1 MKMTRAGIPLYKKG
15 DRHTA
20 IYDKAEGKMTREEI
34 KEKDLKYIV
43 HTYNRYDIVVDHAEG
58 ATVTDAD
65 GRKFIDMSSGYGA
78 NSLGYMNAA
87 WLGAVT
93 AQLNK
98 VQHTSNLYY
107 SEPGVKLAEKLV
119 KRSGLC
125 KVWFANSGG
134 EANEAAIK
142 TARKY
147 GNTLADHKKNTIISL
162 KKSFHGRT
170 LATVTATGLAEA
182 QEVFA
187 PLVPGFVHAEVDD
200 AEALKQLV
208 SQYDPCAFLMELV
221 QGEGGVHA
229 LDQDFVMAA
238 YELCKEKDILFIDD
252 EVQAGI
258 GRTGTLFAYE
268 QYGIMPD
275 VVSFAKGIGAG
286 LPIGGIICGPKTCD
300 VLVPGDHGSTFGM
313 NPAACAGA
321 CVVLDTM
328 DEAFLGE
335 VKRKS
340 EMIRSALSGMKK
352 VTGLDG
358 LGLMIGI
365 DLGGMSGAEAVKLL
379 MDEGVMAIP
388 AGSRLRLLPPLT
400 ISDEEI
406 ATALAA
412 MKRVLD

>member
-1 MKMTRAGIPLYKKG
+1 M
-15 DRHTA
+15 DRSH
-20 IYDKAEGKMTREEI
+20 I
-34 KEKDLKYIV
+34 KELDAQYIV
-43 HTYNRYDIVVDHAEG
+43 HTYNRYDVVVDHACG
-58 ATVTDAD
+58 AMVTDVNGKEYVD
-65 GRKFIDMSSGYGA
+65 LCSGYAA
-78 NSLGYMNAA
+78 NSLGYQNEA
-87 WLGAVT
+87 WLDAVIG
-93 AQLNK
+93 QLKK

-107 SEPGVKLAEKLV
+107 SEPGPLAAEKLV
-119 KRSGLC
+119 TRSGLC

-187 PLVPGFVHAEVDD
+187 PLVPGFIHAEVDD
-200 AEALKQLV
+200 AEALEMLV
-208 SQYDPCAFLMELV
+208 DQYDPCAFLMELV

-229 LDQDFVMAA
+229 LDKEFVEKAA
-238 YELCKEKDILFIDD
+238 ELCKSRDILFIDD
-252 EVQAGI
+252 EVQVGI
-258 GRTGTLFAYE
+258 GRSGTLFAFE
-268 QYGIMPD
+268 QYGIKPD
-275 VVSFAKGIGAG
+275 IVSFAKGIGAG

-313 NPAACAGA
+313 NPVACAGA

-328 DEAFLGE
+328 DDAFLDS
-335 VKRKS
+335 VKAKS
-340 EMIRSALSGMKK
+340 EKIRSELSQMKK

-365 DLGGMSGAEAVKLL
+365 DLDGMTGAEAVSKL
-379 MDEGVMAIP
+379 MEEGVLAIP
-388 AGSRLRLLPPLT
+388 AGQRLRLLPPLT

-406 ATALAA
+406 NKALEA
-412 MKRVLD
+412 MHKVLD

>member
-1 MKMTRAGIPLYKKG
+1 MNR
-15 DRHTA
+15 DQ
-20 IYDKAEGKMTREEI
+20 I
-34 KEKDLKYIV
+34 KTKDTEYIV
-43 HTYNRYDIVVDHAEG
+43 HTYNRYDIVADHAEG
-58 ATVTDAD
+58 AVITDLNGNEYVD
-65 GRKFIDMSSGYGA
+65 LCSGYGA
-78 NSLGYMNAA
+78 NSLGYQNKA
-87 WLGAVT
+87 WLEAVT
-93 AQLNK
+93 GQLKK

-107 SEPGVKLAEKLV
+107 SEPGVMLAEKLV

-134 EANEAAIK
+134 EANEAAFK

-200 AEALKQLV
+200 IDQLKKLTEQF
-208 SQYDPCAFLMELV
+208 DPCAFIMELV

-229 LDQDFVMAA
+229 LDMEFVKAA
-238 YELCKEKDILFIDD
+238 AELCSEKDILFIDD

-258 GRTGTLFAYE
+258 GRTGTLFAFE
-268 QYGIMPD
+268 QYGIKPD
-275 VVSFAKGIGAG
+275 IVSFAKGIGAG

-313 NPAACAGA
+313 NPVACAGA
-321 CVVLDTM
+321 CVVLDTL
-328 DEAFLGE
+328 DEEFLEG
-335 VKRKS
+335 VRAKADK
-340 EMIRSALSGMKK
+340 IRSELMKMKK

-365 DLGGMSGAEAVKLL
+365 DLDGMTGAEAVNQLL
-379 MDEGVMAIP
+379 AEGAMAIP
-388 AGSRLRLLPPLT
+388 AGNRLRLLPPLT
-400 ISDEEI
+400 INDDEVNK
-406 ATALAA
+406 ALDAL
-412 MKRVLD
+412 KKVLD

>member
-1 MKMTRAGIPLYKKG
+1 M
-15 DRHTA
+15 DRDQ
-20 IYDKAEGKMTREEI
+20 IKALDAE
-34 KEKDLKYIV
+34 YIV
-43 HTYNRYDIVVDHAEG
+43 HTYNRYDIVVDHASG
-58 ATVTDAD
+58 AVVTDAK
-65 GRKFIDMSSGYGA
+65 GKEYIDLCSGYGA
-78 NSLGYMNAA
+78 NSLGYQNET
-87 WLGAVT
+87 WLDAVIG
-93 AQLNK
+93 QLKK

-107 SEPGVKLAEKLV
+107 SEPGAKLAEKLV

-200 AEALKQLV
+200 TAKLKELIDQF
-208 SQYDPCAFLMELV
+208 DPCAIIMELV

-229 LDQDFVMAA
+229 LDKDFVRTAVDICA
-238 YELCKEKDILFIDD
+238 EKDILFIDD

-268 QYGIMPD
+268 QYGILPD
-275 VVSFAKGIGAG
+275 IVSFAKGIGAG
-286 LPIGGIICGPKTCD
+286 LPIGGIICGPKTCK

-313 NPAACAGA
+313 NPVACAGA
-321 CVVLDTM
+321 CVVLDTLN
-328 DEAFLGE
+328 DEFLKE
-335 VKRKS
+335 VRDKS
-340 EMIRSALSGMKK
+340 DKIRSELMKMDK

-365 DLGGMSGAEAVKLL
+365 DLDGMTGAEAVKLL
-379 MDEGVMAIP
+379 LEEGAMAIP
-388 AGSRLRLLPPLT
+388 AGNRLRLLPPLT
-400 ISDEEI
+400 INDEEI
-406 ATALAA
+406 SRALDA
-412 MKRVLD
+412 MRKVLD

>member
-1 MKMTRAGIPLYKKG
+1 M
-15 DRHTA
+15 DRSH
-20 IYDKAEGKMTREEI
+20 I
-34 KEKDLKYIV
+34 KELDAQYIV
-43 HTYNRYDIVVDHAEG
+43 HTYNRYDVVVDHACG
-58 ATVTDAD
+58 AVVTDVNGKEYVD
-65 GRKFIDMSSGYGA
+65 LCSGYAA
-78 NSLGYMNAA
+78 NSLGYQNEA
-87 WLGAVT
+87 WMDAVIG
-93 AQLNK
+93 QLKK

-107 SEPGVKLAEKLV
+107 SEPGPLVAEKLV
-119 KRSGLC
+119 TRSGLC

-200 AEALKQLV
+200 AEALEKLV
-208 SQYDPCAFLMELV
+208 DQYDPCAFLMELV

-229 LDQDFVMAA
+229 LEKEFVEKAA
-238 YELCKEKDILFIDD
+238 ELCKSRDILFIDD
-252 EVQAGI
+252 EVQVGI
-258 GRTGTLFAYE
+258 GRSGTLFAFE
-268 QYGIMPD
+268 QYGIKPD
-275 VVSFAKGIGAG
+275 IVSFAKGIGAG

-313 NPAACAGA
+313 NPVACAGA

-328 DEAFLGE
+328 DDAFLDS
-335 VKRKS
+335 VKAKS
-340 EMIRSALSGMKK
+340 ETIRNELKK
-352 VTGLDG
+352 MSKVAGLDG

-365 DLGGMSGAEAVKLL
+365 DLEGMTGAEAVNKL
-379 MDEGVMAIP
+379 MEEGVLAIP
-388 AGSRLRLLPPLT
+388 AGQRLRLLPPLT
-400 ISDEEI
+400 ISDDEI
-406 ATALAA
+406 KRALDALS
-412 MKRVLD
+412 KVLDK

>member
-1 MKMTRAGIPLYKKG
+1 MM
-15 DRHTA
+15 DRSH
-20 IYDKAEGKMTREEI
+20 I
-34 KEKDLKYIV
+34 KELDSQYIV
-43 HTYNRYDIVVDHAEG
+43 HTYNRYDVVVDHACG
-58 ATVTDAD
+58 AVVTDVNGKEYVD
-65 GRKFIDMSSGYGA
+65 LCSGYAA
-78 NSLGYMNAA
+78 NSLGYQNEA
-87 WLGAVT
+87 WMDAVIG
-93 AQLNK
+93 QLKK

-107 SEPGVKLAEKLV
+107 SEPGPLVAEKLV
-119 KRSGLC
+119 TRSGLC

-200 AEALKQLV
+200 AEALEKLV
-208 SQYDPCAFLMELV
+208 DQYDPCAFLMELV

-229 LDQDFVMAA
+229 LEKEFVEKAA
-238 YELCKEKDILFIDD
+238 ELCKSRDILFIDD
-252 EVQAGI
+252 EVQVGI
-258 GRTGTLFAYE
+258 GRSGTLFAFE
-268 QYGIMPD
+268 QYGIKPD
-275 VVSFAKGIGAG
+275 IVSFAKGIGAG

-313 NPAACAGA
+313 NPVACAGA

-328 DEAFLGE
+328 DDAFLDS
-335 VKRKS
+335 VKARAETFRNELKQMS
-340 EMIRSALSGMKK
+340 K

-365 DLGGMSGAEAVKLL
+365 DLEGMTGAEAVNRL
-379 MDEGVMAIP
+379 MEEGVLAIP
-388 AGSRLRLLPPLT
+388 AGQRLRLLPPLT

-406 ATALAA
+406 KRALDALR
-412 MKRVLD
+412 KVLD

>member
-1 MKMTRAGIPLYKKG
+1 M
-15 DRHTA
+15 DREH
-20 IYDKAEGKMTREEI
+20 IKAL
-34 KEKDLKYIV
+34 DSQYIV
-43 HTYNRYDIVVDHAEG
+43 HTYNRYDVVIDHAEG
-58 ATVTDAD
+58 ATMTEAD
-65 GRKFIDMSSGYGA
+65 GREFIDMCSGYGA
-78 NSLGYMNAA
+78 NSLGYNNEA
-87 WLGAVT
+87 WLEAVIG
-93 AQLNK
+93 QLKK

-107 SEPGVKLAEKLV
+107 SEPGPLLAEKLV
-119 KRSGLC
+119 TRSGLC

-200 AEALKQLV
+200 AEGLEALVRK
-208 SQYDPCAFLMELV
+208 YDPCAFLMELV

-229 LDQDFVMAA
+229 LDKEFVSKAT
-238 YELCKEKDILFIDD
+238 ELCKEKDILFIDD
-252 EVQAGI
+252 EVQVGI
-258 GRTGTLFAYE
+258 GRSGTLFAFE
-268 QYGIMPD
+268 QYGIKPD
-275 VVSFAKGIGAG
+275 IVSFAKGIGDG

-313 NPAACAGA
+313 NPVASAGA

-328 DEAFLGE
+328 DEAFLADVNEKAAYIRGE
-335 VKRKS
+335 LMKMKR
-340 EMIRSALSGMKK
+340 

-365 DLGGMSGAEAVKLL
+365 DLDGMTGGEAVGKL
-379 MDEGVMAIP
+379 MDEGVLAIP
-388 AGSRLRLLPPLT
+388 AGTRLRLLPPLT
-400 ISDEEI
+400 ISSEEI
-406 ATALAA
+406 EKALAA
-412 MKRVLD
+412 MRKVLD

>member
-1 MKMTRAGIPLYKKG
+1 M
-15 DRHTA
+15 DRELL
-20 IYDKAEGKMTREEI
+20 KQ
-34 KEKDLKYIV
+34 KDAQYIV
-43 HTYNRYDIVVDHAEG
+43 HTYNRYDIVIDHAEG
-58 ATVTDAD
+58 AVITDVD
-65 GRKFIDMSSGYGA
+65 GRQFIDLCSGYAA
-78 NSLGYMNAA
+78 NSLGYQNAA
-87 WLGAVT
+87 WLEAVKG
-93 AQLNK
+93 QLDK

-107 SEPGVKLAEKLV
+107 SEPGVLVAEKLV
-119 KRSGLC
+119 KKSGLC

-200 AEALKQLV
+200 LAQLEALV
-208 SQYDPCAFLMELV
+208 NEYDPCAFLMELV

-229 LDQDFVMAA
+229 LDKDFVQGAA
-238 YELCKEKDILFIDD
+238 ALCKEKDILFIDD

-258 GRTGTLFAYE
+258 GRTGTLFAYQ

-275 VVSFAKGIGAG
+275 IVSFAKGIGAG

-313 NPAACAGA
+313 NPVACAGA

-328 DEAFLGE
+328 DEDFLASVRE
-335 VKRKS
+335 KS
-340 EMIRSALSGMKK
+340 DKLRSALSEMSK
-352 VTGLDG
+352 VKGLDG
-358 LGLMIGI
+358 LGLMVGI
-365 DLGGMSGAEAVKLL
+365 DLDGMTGAEAVSQL
-379 MDEGVMAIP
+379 MAEGALAIP
-388 AGSRLRLLPPLT
+388 AQNRLRLLPPLT
-400 ISDEEI
+400 ISDEELNQAI
-406 ATALAA
+406 AIL
-412 MKRVLD
+412 KKVLG

>member
-1 MKMTRAGIPLYKKG
+1 M
-15 DRHTA
+15 DRSH
-20 IYDKAEGKMTREEI
+20 I
-34 KEKDLKYIV
+34 KELDAKYIV
-43 HTYNRYDIVVDHAEG
+43 HTYNRYDVVVDHACG
-58 ATVTDAD
+58 AIVTDVNGKEYVD
-65 GRKFIDMSSGYGA
+65 LCSGYAA
-78 NSLGYMNAA
+78 NSLGYQNEA
-87 WLGAVT
+87 WLDAVIG
-93 AQLNK
+93 QLKK
-98 VQHTSNLYY
+98 VQHASNLYY
-107 SEPGVKLAEKLV
+107 TEPGPLVAEKLV
-119 KRSGLC
+119 TRSGLC

-187 PLVPGFVHAEVDD
+187 PLVPGFVHAEVDN
-200 AEALKQLV
+200 AEALEKLV
-208 SQYDPCAFLMELV
+208 DQYDPCAFLMELV

-229 LDQDFVMAA
+229 LDKEFVDKAA
-238 YELCKEKDILFIDD
+238 ELCKSRDILFIDD
-252 EVQAGI
+252 EVQVGI
-258 GRTGTLFAYE
+258 GRSGTLFAFE
-268 QYGIMPD
+268 QYGIKPD
-275 VVSFAKGIGAG
+275 IVSFAKGIGAG

-313 NPAACAGA
+313 NPVACAGA

-328 DEAFLGE
+328 DDAFLDS
-335 VKRKS
+335 VKAKS
-340 EMIRSALSGMKK
+340 EKIRSELSQMKK

-365 DLGGMSGAEAVKLL
+365 DLDGMTGAEAVSNL
-379 MDEGVMAIP
+379 MEEGVLAIP
-388 AGSRLRLLPPLT
+388 AGQRLRLLPPLT

-406 ATALAA
+406 KRALEALH
-412 MKRVLD
+412 KVLD

>member
-1 MKMTRAGIPLYKKG
+1 M
-15 DRHTA
+15 DRSH
-20 IYDKAEGKMTREEI
+20 I
-34 KEKDLKYIV
+34 KELDAQYVV
-43 HTYNRYDIVVDHAEG
+43 HTYNRYDVVVDHACG
-58 ATVTDAD
+58 AIVTDVNGKEYVD
-65 GRKFIDMSSGYGA
+65 FCSGYAA
-78 NSLGYMNAA
+78 NSLGYGNEA
-87 WLGAVT
+87 WLEAVIG
-93 AQLNK
+93 QLRK

-107 SEPGVKLAEKLV
+107 SAPGPMVAEKLV
-119 KRSGLC
+119 ARSGLC

-200 AEALKQLV
+200 AEALVKLAD
-208 SQYDPCAFLMELV
+208 QYDPCAFLMELV

-229 LDQDFVMAA
+229 LEREFVQKAA
-238 YELCKEKDILFIDD
+238 ELCKSRDILFIDD
-252 EVQAGI
+252 EVQVGI
-258 GRTGTLFAYE
+258 GRSGTLFAFE
-268 QYGIMPD
+268 QYGIEPD
-275 VVSFAKGIGAG
+275 IVSFAKGIGAG

-313 NPAACAGA
+313 NPVACAGA

-328 DEAFLGE
+328 DDAFLDS
-335 VKRKS
+335 VKAKS
-340 EMIRSALSGMKK
+340 ELIRSELSQMKK
-352 VTGLDG
+352 VAGLDG

-365 DLGGMSGAEAVKLL
+365 DLDGMTGAEAVGKL
-379 MDEGVMAIP
+379 MEEGVLAIP
-388 AGSRLRLLPPLT
+388 AGQRLRLLPPLT
-400 ISDEEI
+400 VSEDEI
-406 ATALAA
+406 KQALEA
-412 MKRVLD
+412 MHRVLD

>member
-1 MKMTRAGIPLYKKG
+1 MM
-15 DRHTA
+15 DRSH
-20 IYDKAEGKMTREEI
+20 I
-34 KEKDLKYIV
+34 KELDAKYIV
-43 HTYNRYDIVVDHAEG
+43 HTYNRYDVVVDHACG
-58 ATVTDAD
+58 AIVTDVNGKEYVD
-65 GRKFIDMSSGYGA
+65 FCSGYAA
-78 NSLGYMNAA
+78 NSLGYGNEA
-87 WLGAVT
+87 WLEAVIG
-93 AQLNK
+93 QLK
-98 VQHTSNLYY
+98 KIQHASNLYY
-107 SEPGVKLAEKLV
+107 TEPGPLVAEKLV
-119 KRSGLC
+119 TRSGLC

-187 PLVPGFVHAEVDD
+187 PLVPGFVHAEVDN
-200 AEALKQLV
+200 AEALEKLV
-208 SQYDPCAFLMELV
+208 DQYDPCAFLMELV

-229 LDQDFVMAA
+229 LDKEFVEKAA
-238 YELCKEKDILFIDD
+238 ELCKSRDILFIDD
-252 EVQAGI
+252 EVQVGI
-258 GRTGTLFAYE
+258 GRSGTLFAFE
-268 QYGIMPD
+268 QYGIKPD
-275 VVSFAKGIGAG
+275 IVSFAKGIGAG

-313 NPAACAGA
+313 NPVACAGA

-328 DEAFLGE
+328 DDEFLAS
-335 VKRKS
+335 VKAKS
-340 EMIRSALSGMKK
+340 EKIRSELSQMKK

-365 DLGGMSGAEAVKLL
+365 DLDGMTGAEAVSKL
-379 MDEGVMAIP
+379 MEEGVLAIP
-388 AGSRLRLLPPLT
+388 AGQRLRLLPPLT

-406 ATALAA
+406 NKALEA
-412 MKRVLD
+412 MHKVLD

>member
-1 MKMTRAGIPLYKKG
+1 MDRA
-15 DRHTA
+15 H
-20 IYDKAEGKMTREEI
+20 I
-34 KEKDLKYIV
+34 KELDAKYIV
-43 HTYNRYDIVVDHAEG
+43 HTYNRYDVVVDHACG
-58 ATVTDAD
+58 AVVTDANGKEYVD
-65 GRKFIDMSSGYGA
+65 LCSGYAA
-78 NSLGYMNAA
+78 NSLGYQNEA
-87 WLGAVT
+87 WLEAVVG
-93 AQLNK
+93 QLK
-98 VQHTSNLYY
+98 RVQHTSNLYY
-107 SEPGVKLAEKLV
+107 SEPGPLLAEKLV
-119 KRSGLC
+119 TRSGLC

-200 AEALKQLV
+200 AEGLERLAD
-208 SQYDPCAFLMELV
+208 QYDPCAFLMELV

-229 LDQDFVMAA
+229 LDRDFVAKAA
-238 YELCKEKDILFIDD
+238 QLCQSRDILFIDD
-252 EVQAGI
+252 EVQVGI
-258 GRTGTLFAYE
+258 GRSGTLFAFE
-268 QYGIMPD
+268 QYGIKPD
-275 VVSFAKGIGAG
+275 IVSFAKGIGAG

-313 NPAACAGA
+313 NPVACAGA

-328 DEAFLGE
+328 DEAFLDAVNEKAALFRGE
-335 VKRKS
+335 LAK
-340 EMIRSALSGMKK
+340 MKK

-365 DLGGMSGAEAVKLL
+365 DLEGMTGAEAVSRL
-379 MDEGVMAIP
+379 MEEGVLAIP

-400 ISDEEI
+400 ISEEEI
-406 ATALAA
+406 RRALEAI
-412 MKRVLD
+412 KRVLD

>member
-1 MKMTRAGIPLYKKG
+1 M
-15 DRHTA
+15 DRELL
-20 IYDKAEGKMTREEI
+20 KQ
-34 KEKDLKYIV
+34 KDSQYIV
-43 HTYNRYDIVVDHAEG
+43 HTYNRYDVVIDQAEG
-58 ATVTDAD
+58 AVITDAD
-65 GRKFIDMSSGYGA
+65 GRQFIDLCSGYAA
-78 NSLGYMNAA
+78 NSLGYRNAA
-87 WLGAVT
+87 WLEAVKG
-93 AQLNK
+93 QLDK

-107 SEPGVKLAEKLV
+107 SEPGVLVAEKLV
-119 KRSGLC
+119 KKSGLC

-187 PLVPGFVHAEVDD
+187 PLVPGFVHAEIDNL
-200 AEALKQLV
+200 AQLEALV
-208 SQYDPCAFLMELV
+208 SEYDPCAFLMELV

-229 LDQDFVMAA
+229 LDKEFVQGAA
-238 YELCKEKDILFIDD
+238 ALCREKDILFIDD

-258 GRTGTLFAYE
+258 GRTGTLFAYQ

-275 VVSFAKGIGAG
+275 IVSFAKGIGAG

-313 NPAACAGA
+313 NPVACAGA

-328 DEAFLGE
+328 DEDFLASVRKKSDILRGALTE
-335 VKRKS
+335 MSKVK
-340 EMIRSALSGMKK
+340 
-352 VTGLDG
+352 GLDG
-358 LGLMIGI
+358 LGLMVGI
-365 DLGGMSGAEAVKLL
+365 DLDGMTGAEAVTQL
-379 MDEGVMAIP
+379 MAEGVLAIP
-388 AGSRLRLLPPLT
+388 AQNRLRLLPPLT
-400 ISDEEI
+400 ISEDELGQAI
-406 ATALAA
+406 AVL
-412 MKRVLD
+412 KKVLD

>member
-1 MKMTRAGIPLYKKG
+1 M
-15 DRHTA
+15 DRSQ
-20 IYDKAEGKMTREEI
+20 I
-34 KEKDLKYIV
+34 KELDAKYIV
-43 HTYNRYDIVVDHAEG
+43 HTYNRYDVVVDHASG
-58 ATVTDAD
+58 ATVTDVNGKEYVD
-65 GRKFIDMSSGYGA
+65 FCSGYAA
-78 NSLGYMNAA
+78 NSLGYGNEA
-87 WLGAVT
+87 WLEAVIG
-93 AQLNK
+93 QLRK

-107 SEPGVKLAEKLV
+107 SAPGPMVAEKLV
-119 KRSGLC
+119 ARSGLC

-200 AEALKQLV
+200 AEALVKLAD
-208 SQYDPCAFLMELV
+208 QYDPCAFLMELV

-229 LDQDFVMAA
+229 LEREFVQKAA
-238 YELCKEKDILFIDD
+238 ELCKSRDILFIDD
-252 EVQAGI
+252 EVQVGI
-258 GRTGTLFAYE
+258 GRSGTLFAFE
-268 QYGIMPD
+268 QYGIEPD
-275 VVSFAKGIGAG
+275 IVSFAKGIGAG

-313 NPAACAGA
+313 NPVACAGA

-328 DEAFLGE
+328 DDAFLDS
-335 VKRKS
+335 VKAKS
-340 EMIRSALSGMKK
+340 ELIRSELSQMKK
-352 VTGLDG
+352 VAGLDG

-365 DLGGMSGAEAVKLL
+365 DLDGMTGAEAVGKL
-379 MDEGVMAIP
+379 MEEGVLAIP
-388 AGSRLRLLPPLT
+388 AGQRLRLLPPLT
-400 ISDEEI
+400 VSEDEI
-406 ATALAA
+406 KQALEA
-412 MKRVLD
+412 MHRVRD

>member
-1 MKMTRAGIPLYKKG
+1 MNR
-15 DRHTA
+15 DQ
-20 IYDKAEGKMTREEI
+20 I
-34 KEKDLKYIV
+34 KTKDTEYIV
-43 HTYNRYDIVVDHAEG
+43 HTYNRYDIVADHAEG
-58 ATVTDAD
+58 AVITDLNGNEYVD
-65 GRKFIDMSSGYGA
+65 LCSGYGA
-78 NSLGYMNAA
+78 NSLGYQNEA
-87 WLGAVT
+87 WLEAVT
-93 AQLNK
+93 GQLKK

-107 SEPGVKLAEKLV
+107 SEPGVMLAEKLV

-134 EANEAAIK
+134 EANEAAFK

-200 AEALKQLV
+200 TDQLKKLTEQF
-208 SQYDPCAFLMELV
+208 DPCAFIMELV

-229 LDQDFVMAA
+229 LDVEFVKAA
-238 YELCKEKDILFIDD
+238 QELCSEKDILFIDD

-258 GRTGTLFAYE
+258 GRTGTLFAFE
-268 QYGIMPD
+268 QYGIKPD
-275 VVSFAKGIGAG
+275 IVSFAKGIGAG

-313 NPAACAGA
+313 NPVACAGA
-321 CVVLDTM
+321 CVVLDTL
-328 DEAFLGE
+328 DEEFLEG
-335 VKRKS
+335 VRAKADK
-340 EMIRSALSGMKK
+340 IRSELMKMKK

-365 DLGGMSGAEAVKLL
+365 DLDGMTGAEAVNQLL
-379 MDEGVMAIP
+379 AEGAMAIP
-388 AGSRLRLLPPLT
+388 AGNRLRLLPPLT
-400 ISDEEI
+400 INDDEVNK
-406 ATALAA
+406 ALDAL
-412 MKRVLD
+412 KKVLD

>member
-1 MKMTRAGIPLYKKG
+1 M
-15 DRHTA
+15 DRSQ
-20 IYDKAEGKMTREEI
+20 I
-34 KEKDLKYIV
+34 KELDAKYIV
-43 HTYNRYDIVVDHAEG
+43 HTYNRYDVVVDHASG
-58 ATVTDAD
+58 ATVTDVNGKEYVD
-65 GRKFIDMSSGYGA
+65 FCSGYAA
-78 NSLGYMNAA
+78 NSLGYGNEA
-87 WLGAVT
+87 WLEAVIG
-93 AQLNK
+93 QLRK

-107 SEPGVKLAEKLV
+107 SAPGPMVAEKLV
-119 KRSGLC
+119 VRSGLC

-200 AEALKQLV
+200 AEALVKLAD
-208 SQYDPCAFLMELV
+208 QYDPCAFLMELV

-229 LDQDFVMAA
+229 LEREFVQKAA
-238 YELCKEKDILFIDD
+238 ELCKSRDILFIDD
-252 EVQAGI
+252 EVQVGI
-258 GRTGTLFAYE
+258 GRSGTLFAFE
-268 QYGIMPD
+268 QYGIEPD
-275 VVSFAKGIGAG
+275 IVSFAKGIGAG

-313 NPAACAGA
+313 NPVACAGA

-328 DEAFLGE
+328 DDAFLDS
-335 VKRKS
+335 VKARS
-340 EMIRSALSGMKK
+340 EYIRSELKKMKK

-365 DLGGMSGAEAVKLL
+365 DLDGMTGAEAVGKL
-379 MDEGVMAIP
+379 MEEGVLAIP
-388 AGSRLRLLPPLT
+388 AGQRLRLLPPLT
-400 ISDEEI
+400 VSEDEI
-406 ATALAA
+406 KQALEA
-412 MKRVLD
+412 MHRVLD

>member
-1 MKMTRAGIPLYKKG
+1 MGKITDRGI
-15 DRHTA
+15 
-20 IYDKAEGKMTREEI
+20 I
-34 KEKDLKYIV
+34 KDKDLKYIV
-43 HTYNRYDIVVDHAEG
+43 HTYNRYDIVVDHANG
-58 ATVTDAD
+58 ATVTDVNGKD
-65 GRKFIDMSSGYGA
+65 YIDMCSGYGA
-78 NSLGYMNAA
+78 NSLGYQNEA
-87 WLGAVT
+87 WLDAVIG
-93 AQLNK
+93 QLRS

-107 SEPGVKLAEKLV
+107 SEPGVRLAEMLV
-119 KRSGLC
+119 ERSGLC

-134 EANEAAIK
+134 EANEAAFK

-200 AEALKQLV
+200 SAGLAELAEK
-208 SQYDPCAFLMELV
+208 YDPCAFIMELV

-229 LDQDFVMAA
+229 LDREFVSTAA
-238 YELCKEKDILFIDD
+238 ALCRDRDILFIDD

-268 QYGIMPD
+268 QYGIKPD
-275 VVSFAKGIGAG
+275 IVSFAKGIGAG

-313 NPAACAGA
+313 NPVACAGA
-321 CVVLDTM
+321 CVVLETM
-328 DEAFLGE
+328 DETFL
-335 VKRKS
+335 KS
-340 EMIRSALSGMKK
+340 VQARSDRIRTELAGMSK
-352 VTGLDG
+352 VCGLDG
-358 LGLMIGI
+358 LGLMVGI
-365 DLGGMSGAEAVKLL
+365 DLDGMTGAEAVNLL

-388 AGSRLRLLPPLT
+388 AGNRLRLLPPLT
-400 ISDEEI
+400 ISDDEI
-406 ATALAA
+406 ETALKA
-412 MKRVLD
+412 MNKVLNC